1 MKKTLIKIY
10 ELKRNSKKFR
20 KFVMLIYWPYD
31 FLLADFV
38 EYFKRKDGK
47 DVAM

>member
-1 MKKTLIKIY
+1 MKKTLLKIY

-31 FLLADFV
+31 FILADFV
-38 EYFKRKDGK
+38 NYLQKKGGN

>member
-1 MKKTLIKIY
+1 MNKTLLKIY

-20 KFVMLIYWPYD
+20 KFVMLIYWLYD
-31 FLLADFV
+31 FILADFV